1 MSLISLGMRSAALR
15 AAFGVPAERAMIS
28 AATAMPQPY
37 PTMSDGSDDRDDGP
51 VRPTNV
57 PLNAA
62 SSFDL
67 VLRANRGERQAL
79 DALMARYLPRLQR
92 WAHGRLPPAA
102 RGALQTHD
110 LVHETLTDVIEHL
123 PSFEPRHEGAFQG
136 YVRTTL
142 WNKIR
147 DLARHHSRT
156 GPHEP
161 LPPDLAAE
169 EWSPLDLAVG
179 RETLDRY
186 EAALERLRPNDKALI
201 VARIEMRLPY
211 PEMAAMFEKPSVAA
225 VHMAVSRALVKLA
238 KEMAHERKR

>member
-1 MSLISLGMRSAALR
+1 MMSAA
-15 AAFGVPAERAMIS
+15 AALLEPCPS
-28 AATAMPQPY
+28 
-37 PTMSDGSDDRDDGP
+37 MSDGAHDRDGEP
-51 VRPTNV
+51 VPSADRSLSAT
-57 PLNAA
+57 

-79 DALMARYLPRLQR
+79 NTLMARYLPRLQR

-102 RGALQTHD
+102 RSALQTQD
-110 LVHETLTDVIEHL
+110 LVQETLKDVIEHL

-147 DLARHHSRT
+147 DLARQHSRR
-156 GPHEP
+156 GPSVQ
-161 LPPDLAAE
+161 LDPDLPAE
-169 EWSPLDLAVG
+169 DWSPLDLAVG

-186 EAALERLRPNDKALI
+186 EAALERLRPDDKALI
-201 VARIEMRLPY
+201 VARIEMGLPY

-238 KEMAHERKR
+238 EEMAHERKR